1 MKHPLKGIFI
11 DFDGTLVDSLQ
22 GLYQVYFHFLKT
34 YNVKGTKEE
43 FTELNGPSLSEIM
56 ETLIHRYHLPHSA
69 EKLLEQYQSL
79 LIDYYREAK
88 PVTGA
93 MEFLKEFKKRGVT
106 LVLVTSADRHLVDP
120 FLERHQLTHLFQEI
134 ITAQGLKKSKPDPAI
149 YLSALS
155 KTNLDASQV
164 IAVEDSKNGVQAAL
178 NAHIFT
184 FCLNPRVKTTHRH
197 EGWIEVPSWEH
208 IAEELKHNDK

>member
-34 YNVKGTKEE
+34 YNVKGTKKE

-56 ETLIHRYHLPHSA
+56 EILIHRYHLPHSA
-69 EKLLEQYQSL
+69 EKLLKQYQSL
-79 LIDYYREAK
+79 LLDYYREAK
-88 PVTGA
+88 LVTGA
-93 MEFLKEFKKRGVT
+93 IEFLKEFKKRGVT
-106 LVLVTSADRHLVDP
+106 LVLVTSADRHLVDL
-120 FLERHQLTHLFQEI
+120 FLERLHLTHLFQEI
-134 ITAQGLKKSKPDPAI
+134 ITAEGLKKSKPDPAI

-155 KTNLDASQV
+155 KSQLDASQV

-184 FCLNPRVKTTHRH
+184 FCLNPHLKATRSHKDWV
-197 EGWIEVPSWEH
+197 EVPSWEH
-208 IAEELKHNDK
+208 IAEELKHRVK